1 MFLWDFHGEQTPNM
15 TTFSQLLEQFDNAAK
30 TTAAK
35 GRRFERFCQT
45 FLQVDPFWSAQFAE
59 VWTWDEW
66 PGRDG
71 RVDTG
76 IDLVARK
83 AGSDDLVAVQCK
95 FYSPSATLSWTN
107 VSTFAG
113 MLGSPEFSEGLL
125 ISTAGRVSDHVTNNL
140 DSNEKATRIWG
151 VEDFEQSRVDWSQ
164 FSIKNPTSLVLGPQ
178 KTLRPHQVAAIEDV
192 IGGFTEHDRG
202 QLIMACGTGKTLT
215 SLRLA
220 EQTVGPGGTVL
231 FLVPSI
237 NLLSQTVLAWAND
250 AEVPLVTFAVCSDT
264 QAGRRKSD
272 EDMSYN
278 DLSFPATTDVQQLG
292 AALEERAR
300 PDKLTVIFST
310 YQSIDVIIRAQAQG
324 LAEFDLVICD
334 EAHRTTGA
342 FRAEDDQ
349 SAFTKVHDANL
360 LSAKKRLYMTATPR
374 IYGDQTKRKA
384 QDNDVILA
392 SMDDEDTFGPEFHH
406 LSFGEAVGKKLLSD
420 YKVIVLAVNEESLPA
435 TFQKHFTD
443 SAGELALGDV
453 ARIVGCWHGLS
464 KRGPQF
470 KGDSIPMRRA
480 VAFSSTIKQSKAFTK
495 AFPALVNAALA
506 DRADPNAVRVETDH
520 VDGTTN
526 VKVRSAAIR
535 WLEDSPGQRTA
546 RVLSNAKCLTE
557 GVDVPALDAVL
568 FLQPRKSI
576 VDVVQAVG
584 RVMRLSDGKDF
595 GYVILPVGIPAGK
608 PPEEALK
615 DNERYRVVWQVLQAL
630 RSHDERLAAE
640 INKID
645 INGTSER
652 ISVIGIGMAG
662 GDQTDEPGVT
672 ISDGD
677 SGATQVKL
685 ELPDLDEWRD
695 ALYARIVER
704 VGDRKY
710 LESWASEISSIAQA
724 QEARIRGLL
733 DHPDQNPRAVIHF
746 EKFLEALQHNLNDGV
761 TREDAISML
770 SQHLIT
776 RPVFEALFGGHGAAW
791 QNSVSQSMQAMMDE
805 LDAAGIQSEVKA
817 LDAFYDHI
825 RMLIGGI
832 ETPEGRQQIITRL
845 YEEFFRKALPKE
857 SEALG
862 IVYTPVEIV
871 DFINRSTDSLL
882 QQHFSGG
889 RITDEGVH
897 VLDPFTGT
905 GTFIAR
911 LLQTGLI
918 EASDI
923 HRKYDSELHANELTL
938 LAYYIA
944 AINIETVFRGLTG
957 AEDGEQTLFNGIVL
971 ADTFQLSEGSDN
983 WTSNYFPKNNAR
995 ADRQRALDIRVI
1007 VGNPPYSAGQTSQ
1020 NDDNTNQKYPALDSA
1035 IEQKYAAR
1043 STATNKNSLYD
1054 SYIRAFRWAS
1064 DRLINSPSGGV
1075 IGFVTNGG
1083 WIDGV
1088 AASGMRKTLVE
1099 EFHDIYVLN
1108 LRGNTRTT
1116 GERARREGGQIFGS
1130 GSRSTIAVT
1139 FLVRRREP
1147 VPQGGGAVHYKDI
1160 GDYLTREEKLTAVQG
1175 MVADQID
1182 WDTLVPNSHGDWITQ
1197 RDDSYESFTPLVG
1210 GNEALFINASTG
1222 LKTNRDAW
1230 VYNSSPAILEQNV
1243 QSMIRF
1249 HAAQADSFDQAVNRT
1264 GRKAAELAR
1273 EAEDFVDRDS
1283 TKFSWNRSDF
1293 QAVARGRRYD
1303 FDASRIREA
1312 EYRPF
1317 FRQYV
1322 YFDSQLND
1330 MVYRLPSLFPTVDS
1344 TNAAIIVQQAG
1355 PADFFAWASRRVSDQ
1370 VFGGAGNATYVLA
1383 RWHYSD
1389 ASRQGGLFDHD
1400 GLHAQSN
1407 ISPLVYQE
1415 ICKQLGFEPTQDE
1428 VFTYTYGI
1436 LWSSDFR
1443 RMFADTWKIVGPR
1456 MPIVANREK
1465 FQSFSQ
1471 IGQRLF
1477 DLHADYE
1484 EAQPYLFEEVWVGG
1498 SEPTE
1503 NPARAFVEE
1512 KRMRFASQKGSPV
1525 PGGEVRD
1532 RSRLTYNRNL
1542 TLAAIPPAAHNFTI
1556 GTRSALDWIIDRWYI
1571 KTDKA
1576 SGIRNDPNDMIRAS
1590 GNPRHLI
1597 DLLGRIVT
1605 VALESEKLL
1614 AELPKLEASDFGAS
1628 HAKD

>member
-1 MFLWDFHGEQTPNM
+1 M
-15 TTFSQLLEQFDNAAK
+15 TTFNQLLEQFDNAAK

-45 FLQVDPFWSAQFAE
+45 FLQVDPFWSTQFAE

-83 AGSDDLVAVQCK
+83 AGSDDLVAIQCK

-125 ISTAGRVSDHVTNNL
+125 ISTAGRVSEHVTNNL
-140 DSNEKATRIWG
+140 DSNEKTTRIWG

-220 EQTVGPGGTVL
+220 EQTVGLGGTVL

-310 YQSIDVIIRAQAQG
+310 YQSIDVIIRAQEQG

-349 SAFTKVHDANL
+349 SVFTKVHDAKL
-360 LSAKKRLYMTATPR
+360 LSARKRLYMTATPR
-374 IYGDQTKRKA
+374 IYGDQTKSKA

-435 TFQKHFTD
+435 AFQKHFTD

-480 VAFSSTIKQSKAFTK
+480 VAFSSTIKQSKAFTQ
-495 AFPALVNAALA
+495 AFPVLVNAALA

-535 WLEDSPGQRTA
+535 WLQDSPGQRTA

-615 DNERYRVVWQVLQAL
+615 DNERYKVVWQVLQAL

-710 LESWASEISSIAQA
+710 LESWASEISTIAQS
-724 QEARIRGLL
+724 QEARIRALL
-733 DHPDQNPRAVIHF
+733 DHPDQNRNVVNNF

-832 ETPEGRQQIITRL
+832 ETPEGRQQIVTRL

-882 QQHFSGG
+882 QQHFGGG
-889 RITDEGVH
+889 RITDKGVH

-923 HRKYDSELHANELTL
+923 RRKYDSELHANELTL

-983 WTSNYFPKNNAR
+983 WASEYFPRNNAR
-995 ADRQRALDIRVI
+995 ADRQKSLDIRVI

-1020 NDDNTNQKYPALDSA
+1020 NDDNSNQKYPTLDAS
-1035 IEQKYAAR
+1035 IERKYAAR

-1054 SYIRAFRWAS
+1054 SYIRAFRWATNK
-1064 DRLINSPSGGV
+1064 LIESPNGGV

-1083 WIDGV
+1083 WLDGV
-1088 AASGMRKTLVE
+1088 AASGMRKSLVE
-1099 EFHDIYVLN
+1099 EFHHIYVIN
-1108 LRGNTRTT
+1108 LRGNARTS
-1116 GERARREGGQIFGS
+1116 GDLRRQEGDNVFAQ
-1130 GSRSTIAVT
+1130 GSRSTIAIT
-1139 FLVRRREP
+1139 FLVRRPEP
-1147 VPQGGGAVHYKDI
+1147 VTDGGGVVHYLDI
-1160 GDYLTREEKLTAVQG
+1160 GDYLTREGKLECIAQSG
-1175 MVADQID
+1175 FDSISWQQIQ
-1182 WDTLVPNSHGDWITQ
+1182 PNRHGDWINQ
-1197 RDDSYESFTPLVG
+1197 RDDSFEKFIPLSG
-1210 GNEALFINASTG
+1210 GNDALFLNTSMGLETG
-1222 LKTNRDAW
+1222 RDAW
-1230 VYNSSPAILEQNV
+1230 VYNSSEAQLQVNV
-1243 QSMIRF
+1243 ERMVKFFNSQVEGFRAMPIDEHLTVS
-1249 HAAQADSFDQAVNRT
+1249 QRT
-1264 GRKAAELAR
+1264 DLAR
-1273 EAEDFVDRDS
+1273 EWVDRDPRA
-1283 TKFSWNRSDF
+1283 FSWVRADF
-1293 QAVARGRRYD
+1293 GRVASGAKYRFLKSSVRTAV
-1303 FDASRIREA
+1303 
-1312 EYRPF
+1312 YRPF
-1317 FRQYV
+1317 FRQHV
-1322 YFDSQLND
+1322 VLDSTLNNAASK
-1330 MVYRLPSLFPTVDS
+1330 LPSLFPTRA
-1344 TNAAIIVQQAG
+1344 TENLCIVTQKSG
-1355 PADFFAWASRRVSDQ
+1355 PAPFFAWPSVDVPDAVI
-1370 VFGGAGNATYVLA
+1370 GGAGNRVHVFA
-1383 RWHYSD
+1383 RWVSAD
-1389 ASRQGGLFDHD
+1389 GSSQDSLFSEASE
-1400 GLHAQSN
+1400 AQSN
-1407 ISPLVYQE
+1407 LNPLAVEKLGRAIGRTVSCDEAFAYCYAVLLSPAYCRAFESSLKKEGARIPVPANLHVFNELAAAGEELLKLHANFDEVEEWPLEQAWRSGVDDSEKASHLNLGRQKMALRPSFELGDDQTARYELVYN
-1415 ICKQLGFEPTQDE
+1415 
-1428 VFTYTYGI
+1428 
-1436 LWSSDFR
+1436 SS
-1443 RMFADTWKIVGPR
+1443 
-1456 MPIVANREK
+1456 
-1465 FQSFSQ
+1465 
-1471 IGQRLF
+1471 
-1477 DLHADYE
+1477 
-1484 EAQPYLFEEVWVGG
+1484 
-1498 SEPTE
+1498 
-1503 NPARAFVEE
+1503 
-1512 KRMRFASQKGSPV
+1512 
-1525 PGGEVRD
+1525 
-1532 RSRLTYNRNL
+1532 L
-1542 TLAAIPPAAHNFTI
+1542 TLRGIPADALSVMA
-1556 GTRSALDWIIDRWYI
+1556 GTRSFLDWIVDRWYVR
-1571 KTDKA
+1571 TDRD
-1576 SGIRNDPNDMIRAS
+1576 SGIVNDPNEWIAEQGDPWYLVELVGKVVRSAVDTARILREMP
-1590 GNPRHLI
+1590 NPLQ
-1597 DLLGRIVT
+1597 G
-1605 VALESEKLL
+1605 E
-1614 AELPKLEASDFGAS
+1614 
-1628 HAKD
+1628 

>member
-1 MFLWDFHGEQTPNM
+1 M
-15 TTFSQLLEQFDNAAK
+15 TTFNQLLEQFDNAAK

-45 FLQVDPFWSAQFAE
+45 FLQVDPFWSTQFAE

-83 AGSDDLVAVQCK
+83 AGSDDLVAIQCK

-140 DSNEKATRIWG
+140 DSNEKTTRIWG

-178 KTLRPHQVAAIEDV
+178 KKLRPHQVAAIEDV

-220 EQTVGPGGTVL
+220 EQTVGLGGTVL

-278 DLSFPATTDVQQLG
+278 DLSFPATTDVQQLR

-310 YQSIDVIIRAQAQG
+310 YQSIDVIVRAQAQG
-324 LAEFDLVICD
+324 LPEFDLVICD

-349 SAFTKVHDANL
+349 SAFTKVHDAKL
-360 LSAKKRLYMTATPR
+360 LSATKRLYMTATPR

-406 LSFGEAVGKKLLSD
+406 LSFGEAVGNKLLSD

-435 TFQKHFTD
+435 AFQKHFTD

-470 KGDSIPMRRA
+470 KGDSVPMRRA
-480 VAFSSTIKQSKAFTK
+480 VAFSSTIKQSKAFTQ

-615 DNERYRVVWQVLQAL
+615 DNERYKVVWQVLQAL

-645 INGTSER
+645 INGSSDR
-652 ISVIGIGMAG
+652 ISVIGIGIAG
-662 GDQTDEPGVT
+662 GDFVDDPGVT
-672 ISDGD
+672 VSEDDASAKQI
-677 SGATQVKL
+677 ALQ
-685 ELPDLDEWRD
+685 LPDLDEWRN

-704 VGDRKY
+704 VGDRRY

-724 QEARIRGLL
+724 QEARIRSLL
-733 DHPDQNPRAVIHF
+733 EHADQNPTVVANF
-746 EKFLEALQHNLNDGV
+746 QKFLESLQHNLNDGV
-761 TREDAISML
+761 TRDDAISML

-776 RPVFEALFGGHGAAW
+776 RPVFEALFGGRGASW
-791 QNSVSQSMQAMMDE
+791 RNSVSQTMQSMLDD
-805 LDAAGIQSEVKA
+805 LDAAGIQSEARA
-817 LDAFYDHI
+817 LDGFYNHI
-825 RMLIGGI
+825 QMLIGGI
-832 ETPEGRQQIITRL
+832 ESPEGRQKIITRL

-871 DFINRSTDSLL
+871 DFINRSADELL
-882 QQHFSGG
+882 RRHFDGVNLG
-889 RITDEGVH
+889 TPGVH

-911 LLQTGLI
+911 LLQSGIISRDSLR
-918 EASDI
+918 
-923 HRKYDSELHANELTL
+923 RKYESELHANEITL

-944 AINIETVFRGLTG
+944 AINIETVYRGLVG
-957 AEDGEQTLFNGIVL
+957 DLDDEAAPFNGIVL
-971 ADTFQLSEGSDN
+971 TDTFQLSEGAQN
-983 WTSNYFPKNNAR
+983 WTSNYFPRNNAR
-995 ADRQRALDIRVI
+995 ADHQRSLDIRVI
-1007 VGNPPYSAGQTSQ
+1007 IGNPPYSVGQSSQ
-1020 NDDNTNQKYPALDSA
+1020 NDGNENQKYPNLDAS
-1035 IEQKYAAR
+1035 IEATYIAR
-1043 STATNKNSLYD
+1043 STAGLTKSLYD
-1054 SYIRAFRWAS
+1054 SYIRAIRWAS
-1064 DRLINSPSGGV
+1064 NRIGESEGGGL

-1083 WIDGV
+1083 WLDGN
-1088 AASGMRKTLVE
+1088 AASGLRRALRD
-1099 EFHDIYVLN
+1099 EFHHIYVFN
-1108 LRGNTRTT
+1108 LRGNTRTS
-1116 GERARREGGQIFGS
+1116 GELARREGGKTFGP
-1130 GSRSTIAVT
+1130 GSRSTIAIS
-1139 FLVRRREP
+1139 FFIREP
-1147 VPQGGGAVHYKDI
+1147 RPVSQGGGKILYRDI
-1160 GDYLTREEKLTAVQG
+1160 GDYLTREEKLDIVSNAQVG
-1175 MVADQID
+1175 GPE
-1182 WDTLVPNSHGDWITQ
+1182 WDEIVPNEAADWINQ
-1197 RDDSYESFTPLVG
+1197 REDAYTELLPLEG
-1210 GNEALFINASTG
+1210 SKNALFLNSSSG

-1230 VYNSSPAILEQNV
+1230 VYNSGQERLSKNV
-1243 QSMIRF
+1243 RSLV
-1249 HAAQADSFDQAVNRT
+1249 SFINSQMKKFASIPTEERT
-1264 GRKAAELAR
+1264 TRSERIEL
-1273 EAEDFVDRDS
+1273 VKSLIDRDP
-1283 TKFSWNRSDF
+1283 TKASWDLSDF
-1293 QAVARGRRYD
+1293 E
-1303 FDASRIREA
+1303 RIAANKVTEFNDSAIRPVL
-1312 EYRPF
+1312 YRPF
-1317 FRQYV
+1317 FRQHVALSRTLNNSIYRIPL
-1322 YFDSQLND
+1322 FFPDADSQNL
-1330 MVYRLPSLFPTVDS
+1330 VF
-1344 TNAAIIVQQAG
+1344 AIQQSG
-1355 PADFFAWASRRVSDQ
+1355 PAPFFALASTLPCDLV
-1370 VFGGAGNATYVLA
+1370 VCGAGNPAKMYA
-1383 RWHYSD
+1383 RWRYDGTSK
-1389 ASRQGGLFDHD
+1389 GTLFDTT
-1400 GLHAQSN
+1400 GSGRESN
-1407 ISPLVYQE
+1407 LNPVAVQNVSKTI
-1415 ICKQLGFEPTQDE
+1415 GAE
-1428 VFTYTYGI
+1428 VSDDDVFFYAYGI
-1436 LWSSDFR
+1436 LHASDFR
-1443 RMFADTWKIVGPR
+1443 ESFEVSLKKDGPR
-1456 MPIVANREK
+1456 IPIDVATDVFFEFAR
-1465 FQSFSQ
+1465 Q
-1471 IGQRLF
+1471 GQRLF
-1477 DLHADYE
+1477 ELHANFD
-1484 EAQPYLFEEVWVGG
+1484 EVDRYPLTEIWASG
-1498 SEPTE
+1498 EPPSDAW
-1503 NPARAFVEE
+1503 NAYQVESR
-1512 KRMRFASQKGSPV
+1512 KMRFGKAAESRV
-1525 PGGEVRD
+1525 ID
-1532 RSRLTYNRNL
+1532 RSQLIVNSKL
-1542 TLAAIPPAAHNFTI
+1542 TLEGIPERSYEYLW
-1556 GTRSALDWIIDRWYI
+1556 GTKSGVEWIIDRWYA

-1576 SGIRNDPNDMIRAS
+1576 SGLVNDPNLWIRES
-1590 GNPRHLI
+1590 GNPRYLVDLI
-1597 DLLGRIVT
+1597 ERVVT
-1605 VALESEKLL
+1605 VSVATADIVS
-1614 AELPKLEASDFGAS
+1614 ELPRWRTA
-1628 HAKD
+1628 